1 MTYGF
6 AHYEISV
13 ALNLDVDD
21 LLVGLIAEI
30 KQSLKSDLFD
40 FSDGIKVCLKTIFQ
54 KIQGK
59 NICILKFRNLFTIK
73 SKKKKGREWKKSYA
87 L

>member
-6 AHYEISV
+6 AHYDVSV

-30 KQSLKSDLFD
+30 KQSLKSDMLD
-40 FSDGIKVCLKTIFQ
+40 LHDDVKVCLKTILFR
-54 KIQGK
+54 KK
-59 NICILKFRNLFTIK
+59 TNIFTAK
-73 SKKKKGREWKKSYA
+73 
-87 L
+87 

>member
-1 MTYGF
+1 MFFEIKHLILDAKNASMTCGF

-54 KIQGK
+54 KI
-59 NICILKFRNLFTIK
+59 
-73 SKKKKGREWKKSYA
+73 
-87 L
+87 